1 MFFFFFNFHLE
12 NIFFGPIFN
21 RCFLNGGLLAKK
33 LMEIVKR
40 KEGGNPH
47 PPNGILCDW
56 YFWTHSLD
64 REKIENATQYSHS
77 ISFKSQGV
85 RFPVSFVLQQGLYF
99 NCLDCWLVGWYL
111 KRPTRI
117 LCFCFSAQLSSQN
130 SDVLWLETAFMLCMV
145 AILFSLC
152 PTNYFWKLF
161 LQVCSWRRLRRKLR

>member
-85 RFPVSFVLQQGLYF
+85 RFPVSFVLQRGLYF
-99 NCLDCWLVGWYL
+99 NCLDCWLVGWLVFEAADAYFMFL
-111 KRPTRI
+111 
-117 LCFCFSAQLSSQN
+117 LFCSALHQS
-130 SDVLWLETAFMLCMV
+130 
-145 AILFSLC
+145 
-152 PTNYFWKLF
+152 K
-161 LQVCSWRRLRRKLR
+161 LRRALAGDRFYALHGGHPVLSLPN